1 MKNILIKLSGL
12 LKGSQRVYKWEWAV
26 LAVLILIPFISCF
39 YGDTKAIIL
48 YENDFLG
55 SIFNGNG
62 ILTYYEYVMNR
73 VDVTGMGNYAT
84 YDFPMYIALGIWG
97 APLWIIMGSKG
108 VDPLSSIF
116 SKLYGKS
123 IYLVALAITTYLI
136 YLICME
142 LKISKKNSLWG
153 AFIYASSLMVYIA
166 ICLNGQ
172 TDILGIVFIL
182 LGIWAYIKDSRKFFL
197 FFFAI
202 AIPFKQYA
210 LFIFLPLLL
219 LKEKRVF
226 YIILNS
232 IASLS
237 ISILSNLFFDSMS
250 PAIQIKKNFELDI
263 FNRLTANRLPLLNG
277 SVPTVVVFLIAIC
290 VYCYIKV
297 LKDKEEQDKYTV
309 FIPLLVMGS
318 VFISFESSSYWYI
331 HLAPYLAIMSVYNSS
346 RTKHIM
352 LFETAAISSL
362 TLANYGSRPWSF
374 DLNNYPDM
382 FLGKLFGNYD
392 ILQTPILLGDFC
404 QKIGI
409 IKYCG
414 ALFGVYVV
422 LLFAVIIICRPSKIQ
437 ASEEVPFRVYAY
449 VRMFINAFI
458 AYIPGM
464 LYLYNVYLANH
475 L

>member
-1 MKNILIKLSGL
+1 MKNILIKL
-12 LKGSQRVYKWEWAV
+12 KGFLDGFQGVYRWEWAV
-26 LAVLILIPFISCF
+26 LAILIFVPFISCF

-48 YENDFLG
+48 YENDFWG

-62 ILTYYEYVMNR
+62 LLSYYEYVMNR
-73 VDVTGMGNYAT
+73 MDETGMGNYAT
-84 YDFPMYIALGIWG
+84 YEFPMYIVLGLWG
-97 APLWIIMGSKG
+97 APLWIIMGAKDI
-108 VDPLSSIF
+108 DPLSSIF

-123 IYLVALAITTYLI
+123 IYLVALVITIYLI
-136 YLICME
+136 YLICKE
-142 LKISKKNSLWG
+142 LKLSKKNSLWG
-153 AFIYASSLMVYIA
+153 AFIYASSLIIYIA

-172 TDILGIVFIL
+172 TDILGMIFIL

-197 FFFAI
+197 LFFAI

-210 LFIFLPLLL
+210 LFIFLPLML

-232 IASLS
+232 IAALS
-237 ISILSNLFFDSMS
+237 ISVLSNLFFDSAS
-250 PAIQIKKNFELDI
+250 PAIQIKNSFELDI

-277 SVPTVVVFLIAIC
+277 SVPTVVVFLVAIC
-290 VYCYIKV
+290 VYCYIKK

-309 FIPLLVMGS
+309 FIPLLVMGC

-352 LFETAAISSL
+352 LFETTAMASL
-362 TLANYGSRPWSF
+362 TLANYGSRPWAF
-374 DLNNYPDM
+374 DINNYRDM
-382 FLGKLFGNYD
+382 FLGKLLGNYD
-392 ILQTPILLGDFC
+392 VLQTPILLGDFC
-404 QKIGI
+404 QRIGI

-422 LLFAVIIICRPSKIQ
+422 LLFTVIIICRPSKIQ
-437 ASEEVPFRVYAY
+437 TSKEVPFRAY
-449 VRMFINAFI
+449 TYMRMLINAFI